1 MTTYPTWHNL
11 EQVHTAASGGTATTP
26 PPDHQSEHSQ
36 DQYPHASNHAQGYQY
51 ENLSENGGYDLREN
65 PGYHDQI
72 ATDSPDLPEVA
83 TTSAPPASSAP
94 TTQTPAR
101 DASAEVD
108 YAVVG
113 QIRARVAD
121 RLAHE
126 ENNYRELAAPARRE
140 LQRSLVFEELDRWV
154 QQQVRQGNHAPGAE
168 IEDAMVAA
176 VMAELEG
183 LGRLAPLLARTDV
196 EDIHFE
202 GTRPTMLRLT
212 SGTYVQGPPIAESD
226 GALVQ
231 MLQAIGAR
239 YGDGQ
244 TSREFSTANPILN
257 VRLRGVGS
265 LGARLAAEMD
275 VVQRPMGC
283 IRVHRHVDVTL
294 DSLHGLGMVDTPL
307 LAFLRAAVVAGASI
321 CVTGSPGV
329 GKTTLLRS
337 LVNEVPWNNVI
348 VTVEDERELG
358 THLLGRHAVVKS
370 YEQRMPNAD
379 GVGAFTMGDGLNQAL
394 RDSPTRIVVG
404 EVRGAYV
411 THLLDAV
418 TNGIAGAMCTLHAPS
433 ARGVFERVL
442 INAQKA
448 TPAPSSE
455 LVMRSLSTLDL
466 VVHVTRDEHHQRF
479 VTEVIELGPVG
490 DSGDPT
496 ATHIFAARP
505 DGRCVGVPGS
515 LSTDLAQRL
524 ERAGFD
530 QAWLRPEYSDW
541 DSAGP
546 QVKGRVS

>member
-1 MTTYPTWHNL
+1 MTTYFTSNYAQPGYPSAYPGL
-11 EQVHTAASGGTATTP
+11 EDDPLLGEPAIEART
-26 PPDHQSEHSQ
+26 
-36 DQYPHASNHAQGYQY
+36 
-51 ENLSENGGYDLREN
+51 EN
-65 PGYHDQI
+65 P
-72 ATDSPDLPEVA
+72 SPSLA
-83 TTSAPPASSAP
+83 SAPA
-94 TTQTPAR
+94 AR
-101 DASAEVD
+101 AATNLADQPLEVD
-108 YAVVG
+108 YSVVG
-113 QIRARVAD
+113 AIRAKVAD

-126 ENNYRELAAPARRE
+126 EKNYRELGASARRE
-140 LQRSLVFEELDRWV
+140 LQRSLVFDELEQWV
-154 QQQVRQGNHAPGAE
+154 QQQVRLGQATPGPE
-168 IEDAMVAA
+168 VEDAMIAA
-176 VMAELEG
+176 VLAELEG

-202 GTRPTMLRLT
+202 GTKPTMLRLT
-212 SGTYVQGPPIAESD
+212 SGQYVQGPPIADDDTS
-226 GALVQ
+226 LVH

-257 VRLRGVGS
+257 VRLRGVGA

-294 DSLHGLGMVDTPL
+294 DSLHQLGMVDTPL
-307 LAFLRAAVVAGASI
+307 LAFLRSAVVAGASM

-329 GKTTLLRS
+329 GKTTLLRA

-466 VVHVTRDEHHQRF
+466 VIHVTRDEQHQRF

-490 DSGDPT
+490 DSGDPS
-496 ATHIFAARP
+496 ATHIFAPRA

-515 LSTDLAQRL
+515 ISRELGTRL

-530 QAWLRPEYSDW
+530 QAWLRPEFSDW
-541 DSAGP
+541 GGQHGQAG
-546 QVKGRVS
+546 QEAGA

>member
-1 MTTYPTWHNL
+1 M
-11 EQVHTAASGGTATTP
+11 
-26 PPDHQSEHSQ
+26 
-36 DQYPHASNHAQGYQY
+36 
-51 ENLSENGGYDLREN
+51 
-65 PGYHDQI
+65 
-72 ATDSPDLPEVA
+72 
-83 TTSAPPASSAP
+83 TTSAPWSHLRLTDPPRSGQRVEP
-94 TTQTPAR
+94 TPAVP
-101 DASAEVD
+101 SSGLVNQPPELD
-108 YAVVG
+108 YAVVTA
-113 QIRARVAD
+113 IRAIVAE
-121 RLAHE
+121 RLSRE
-126 ENNYRELAAPARRE
+126 EKNYRELAAPARRE
-140 LQRSLVFEELDRWV
+140 LQRSLVYDELEQWI
-154 QQQVRQGNHAPGAE
+154 QQQVRQGQQAPGVE
-168 IEDAMVAA
+168 LEDAMVAA
-176 VMAELEG
+176 VLAELEG

-202 GTRPTMLRLT
+202 GTKPTMLRLT
-212 SGTYVQGPPIAESD
+212 NGQYVQGPPIAQDDTS
-226 GALVQ
+226 LVH

-257 VRLRGVGS
+257 VRLRGVGA

-283 IRVHRHVDVTL
+283 IRVHHHVDVTL
-294 DSLHGLGMVDTPL
+294 DHLHTLGAVDTAL

-321 CVTGSPGV
+321 CITGSPGV
-329 GKTTLLRS
+329 GKTTLLRA

-358 THLLGRHAVVKS
+358 IHLLGRHAVVKS

-394 RDSPTRIVVG
+394 RDSPTRLVVG

-411 THLLDAV
+411 IHLLDAV

-448 TPAPSSE
+448 TPAPSAE

-466 VVHVTRDEHHQRF
+466 VVHLARDQDNQRF

-490 DSGDPT
+490 DSGDPS
-496 ATHIFAARP
+496 ATPIFTPRA

-515 LSTDLAQRL
+515 LSPELATRL

-530 QAWLRPEYSDW
+530 HAWLRPEFSDW
-541 DSAGP
+541 GASPALPVGE
-546 QVKGRVS
+546 VANARRERVG